1 MQAMTLQKTS
11 FWVLVAIILAFLTLP
26 ALVVI
31 MTSFNP
37 TEILRFPP
45 QGFSLRWYARAFTYS
60 DFQNA
65 FYSGLIVTVVAS
77 TIASVVGVAAAYIID
92 CYQFTGR
99 RLLEFILVSP
109 LIVPRFTTGFGFLLI
124 GAQIGLAGSYPL
136 VIMTHI
142 VLVLPFVMRSV
153 YVSLANIDPALER
166 AAANLGA
173 SPINVLMRITVPLL
187 TPGIV
192 GGWIVASILSFTE
205 FTASLY
211 VTNYS
216 TQTLPVAMYTYV
228 REYTDPTIAA
238 ISALLIV
245 STTVGMFVVDRFL
258 GLKRILAIETH

>member
-1 MQAMTLQKTS
+1 VQKTL
-11 FWVLVAIILAFLTLP
+11 FWILVSIILVFLTLP
-26 ALVVI
+26 AVVVV

-45 QGFSLRWYARAFTYS
+45 QGFSLRWYERAVTYS

-65 FYSGLIVTVVAS
+65 FYSGLLVTVIASTVAS
-77 TIASVVGVAAAYIID
+77 VIGVTAAYVID
-92 CYQFTGR
+92 RYQFRAR
-99 RLLEFILVSP
+99 RMLEFILVSP
-109 LIVPRFTTGFGFLLI
+109 LIVPRFTIGFGFLLI
-124 GAQIGLAGSYPL
+124 GAQMSMSGSYPL
-136 VIMTHI
+136 VIVTHI
-142 VLVLPFVMRSV
+142 ILVLPFVMRSV
-153 YVSLANIDPALER
+153 YVSLANVDQTLER
-166 AAANLGA
+166 SAANLGA
-173 SPINVLMRITVPLL
+173 SPINVLTRITVPLL

-192 GGWIVASILSFTE
+192 GGWIVAAILSFTE

-238 ISALLIV
+238 ISALLII
-245 STTVGMFVVDRFL
+245 STTIGMFLVDRFL